1 MKNETEKL
9 NIDVKEKN
17 DKQLAYETYK
27 EICER
32 LDILESLGE
41 KHGNMQLSAKISV
54 SKSRIRLMIF
64 DIMQEIFEL
73 EDHETAQENIVRTKE
88 LFKNIRNIASLL
100 NDQYLYSLCDQK
112 VTKLTTLIDSDTNII
127 Y

>member
-9 NIDVKEKN
+9 NIDVKEKD

>member
-9 NIDVKEKN
+9 NIEMKEKD

>member
-9 NIDVKEKN
+9 NIDVKEKD

-54 SKSRIRLMIF
+54 SKSHIRLMIF

>member
-9 NIDVKEKN
+9 NIEMKEKD

-73 EDHETAQENIVRTKE
+73 EDHETVQENIVRTKE

>member
-9 NIDVKEKN
+9 NIDVKEKD

-41 KHGNMQLSAKISV
+41 KHGNTQLSAKISV

-73 EDHETAQENIVRTKE
+73 EDHEVAQENIVRTKE

>member
-9 NIDVKEKN
+9 NIDMKEKD

>member
-9 NIDVKEKN
+9 NIEMKEKD

-73 EDHETAQENIVRTKE
+73 EDHEVAQENIVRTKE

>member
-9 NIDVKEKN
+9 NIDMKEKD

-73 EDHETAQENIVRTKE
+73 EDHEVAQENVVRTKE